1 MDRSAKKARH
11 TPAHRNVQDSHSKS
25 ARKVADEKP
34 RTSNGS
40 SRGVRFAEG
49 VKDEEPPRRS
59 SGAAA
64 SSSNGSDRNAAFFS
78 MLEEQRVVPRGF
90 AEASSLGAIGNGY
103 EGMPAEEGDS
113 DPEDAE
119 IRDLES
125 KLGLGGGKDPKA
137 SKKNEKKLRREYKM
151 DGLGE
156 GFFDFLSACDTLSSR
171 LSASQQAEVDAA
183 AAAAEGEEYAPLFG
197 GDSASEDEMD
207 DAARLQAAM
216 DAAAAAA
223 GESDDDDLEGLE
235 GDSDEDDLEG
245 LEGDSDDASPQ
256 DESGS
261 DDGSAEE
268 DLDSDGDE
276 GGSESSDN
284 AATGA
289 GVPSAAERRRAKFA
303 ALYGDAGPRESHSDL
318 GIEAKRPEES
328 FEEFGGSAAGAS
340 KAGGTGA
347 ASGGG
352 AGGGYIPPSL
362 RRRMAAEAGVSAADE
377 AKRSLERK
385 VQGLFNKVAATNV
398 EGVLGELCALPA
410 FGPEGGVGVGAVND
424 ALTSVVLQMC
434 ADDVAVLRN
443 LIMVYAAL
451 IAGAHIRM
459 GVRIGAKMLEA
470 IVMRLR
476 DAAQLPS
483 TASPDMLEEF
493 TDKSVSDG
501 DAKEARNLMLL
512 LSYLYLFGVAHAD
525 LVLDVLHLCSHL
537 LREHDVD
544 MLHVTL
550 KHCGFQLRSDDAVAL
565 KALLDTL
572 SAAVEGG
579 GSGVST
585 RVRVM
590 VDLTTDIRNNRKRQ
604 TTQQL
609 EERGTPLRKWLGRMA
624 TAAGSHERRL
634 RVRWHDLMLI
644 ATKGRW
650 WLVGSSWAGRD
661 SAAED
666 GAIRVSSAQDTA
678 GGGSL
683 ASAGGGSKGPVA
695 AVDENEALLLKVAAK
710 MHMNTDIKKRVFVAL
725 MGASDPEDAVSRV
738 LTLNLRGTADR
749 EIVRVL
755 VDCTG
760 QEKAFNPFYAAVG
773 VRLCKLRHA
782 FKFTFQLCLWDN
794 VKAVDTLTTRR
805 IYNLARLMA
814 ALIHGQALSMAV
826 FKVFNFAHLAPK
838 TLLWLRATVD
848 SMLNSVSDDAGVV
861 AMFSRCGTGRDVM
874 LVRDGMTLFLS
885 KYMKAHVALTYEK
898 DEEKR
903 RLLKQRLK
911 VARRTL
917 DSVRASVA
925 DDDDM
930 F

>member
-1 MDRSAKKARH
+1 MDRSAKKARQA
-11 TPAHRNVQDSHSKS
+11 PPRRS
-25 ARKVADEKP
+25 VADERTRAPPKGQVEKP
-34 RTSNGS
+34 AKISS
-40 SRGVRFAEG
+40 ASRGVRFADD
-49 VKDEEPPRRS
+49 VHDEKPSKRS
-59 SGAAA
+59 SSAGAAA
-64 SSSNGSDRNAAFFS
+64 SSGAGSDRNAAFFS

-90 AEASSLGAIGNGY
+90 AEASAAGVLGNGY
-103 EGMPAEEGDS
+103 EGMPPEDGDS

-119 IRDLES
+119 IRYLES
-125 KLGLGGGKDPKA
+125 KLGLGGAKDPKS

-171 LSASQQAEVDAA
+171 LSAKEQADADAA
-183 AAAAEGEEYAPLFG
+183 AAAASAEEYTPLFG
-197 GDSASEDEMD
+197 GNSASEDEMD

-216 DAAAAAA
+216 DAAAAGADS
-223 GESDDDDLEGLE
+223 SDDDDFDDGDLE
-235 GDSDEDDLEG
+235 GDSEGGLDASTGEEDAAAESPSSDEDDTSSE
-245 LEGDSDDASPQ
+245 
-256 DESGS
+256 ESG
-261 DDGSAEE
+261 G
-268 DLDSDGDE
+268 
-276 GGSESSDN
+276 
-284 AATGA
+284 
-289 GVPSAAERRRAKFA
+289 SAAEDVARSAAQRRRAKFA
-303 ALYGDAGPRESHSDL
+303 SLYGDAGPRESHSDL
-318 GIEAKRPEES
+318 GVEAKRPEDK
-328 FEEFGGSAAGAS
+328 FEEFGSAGL
-340 KAGGTGA
+340 AGGDDGKAEEGA
-347 ASGGG
+347 PAAQG
-352 AGGGYIPPSL
+352 GGGYIPPSL
-362 RRRMAAEAGVSAADE
+362 RRRMAAAAGASGGAEEAR
-377 AKRSLERK
+377 RSLERK

-410 FGPEGGVGVGAVND
+410 FGPEGGVGVGAMND
-424 ALTSVVLQMC
+424 ALTTVVLQMC
-434 ADDVAVLRN
+434 ADDVAVLRS

-459 GVRIGAKMLEA
+459 GVRIGAKILEA
-470 IVMRLR
+470 AVLRLQKAAKLPHSATA
-476 DAAQLPS
+476 DAIQEYVEK
-483 TASPDMLEEF
+483 T
-493 TDKSVSDG
+493 VSDS

-544 MLHVTL
+544 LLHVTL

-572 SAAVEGG
+572 SAAVEGDA
-579 GSGVST
+579 SVST

-624 TAAGSHERRL
+624 SAGGSSQERRL
-634 RVRWHDLMLI
+634 RVRWHDIMLI
-644 ATKGRW
+644 AAKGRW

-661 SAAED
+661 SAMED
-666 GAIRVSSAQDTA
+666 GAVRTSTAQDTA
-678 GGGSL
+678 GGGIS
-683 ASAGGGSKGPVA
+683 SGGGGNKGPAA

-814 ALIHGQALSMAV
+814 ALIHGQALSIAV

-861 AMFSRCGTGRDVM
+861 GMFSRCGTGRDVM

-885 KYMKAHVALTYEK
+885 KYMKAHVALTYERDAK
-898 DEEKR
+898 KR
-903 RLLKQRLK
+903 QLLKQRLK
-911 VARRTL
+911 IARRTL
-917 DSVRASVA
+917 DGVRASVA